1 MKKKKCCECDSR
13 HLAKERGSMEKEKQR
28 SHDLPELNFAQHCQ
42 KLNLLPSPLDRMN
55 KVHASFSNHPN
66 LCFNFENFNFPLKKT
81 QNQC

>member
-1 MKKKKCCECDSR
+1 
-13 HLAKERGSMEKEKQR
+13 MEKEKHR

-66 LCFNFENFNFPLKKT
+66 LCFNFENFNFPLKKLKIDV
-81 QNQC
+81 NFHLKILAFL